1 MNGTSEGTIWSLL
14 GGGLR
19 IAEEAKMT
27 PTDDNS
33 VVDGFTD
40 SAGSTT
46 GEPDPGRSAAAPKPL
61 SPEEYA
67 KLQKE
72 AREPDEKE

>member
-1 MNGTSEGTIWSLL
+1 
-14 GGGLR
+14 
-19 IAEEAKMT
+19 MT

-67 KLQKE
+67 RLQKE
-72 AREPDEKE
+72 AREPDEKN

>member
-1 MNGTSEGTIWSLL
+1 M
-14 GGGLR
+14 
-19 IAEEAKMT
+19 A
-27 PTDDNS
+27 PTDDNN

-40 SAGSTT
+40 TKEGTT
-46 GEPDPGRSAAAPKPL
+46 GEPDPGRPQGAPKPL

-72 AREPDEKE
+72 ARESDDK